1 MFYLYEEDQKMKR
14 SIFVMVLFFITVA
27 SIPCFAEDKT
37 YRIEVLQVTNIEP
50 YQKSYEGFLKVLS
63 TNGIIL
69 GKNLTINRT
78 IIDFDIEKA
87 GLWKKMGV
95 LLRIR
100 SEASRIVDVR
110 PDLVLTIGTPA
121 TKYSKEKLI
130 SAGIPL
136 VFTAVAI
143 PEAAGCASVTHA
155 GPGFTGSTLHMN
167 MPESLKIIKSAF
179 PSTKTI
185 GMIHSDDENGIAHV
199 EEAKKYAASSGFII
213 ISKEIGKSQS
223 ITKSLEELAAKGAE
237 AFCVPLDTYYG
248 IRNYEACRALEMF
261 SNRTKLPVISFALMR
276 VPGAMLYVGSD
287 FQTIGELSGDQAVK
301 ILKDGT
307 KPESIP
313 IFMQKEPKI
322 MVDKNRLADF
332 NLKLPTKIINSA
344 QIVDFTR
351 EKLFRIE
358 ILQVTDIEPYQK
370 AYDGFIDVL
379 KTNELVEGKNLLVNR
394 KIIDFD
400 MEKAGLWNKVGV
412 LMRIRD
418 EASRI
423 AELRPDL
430 VLTIGTPATKYAKGT
445 IIDAGIPVVFTAV
458 AIPETAGCRSKT
470 FAGQG
475 FTGSTLYMNMHHAL
489 KIVRLAFPD
498 IKRVGMI
505 YSDDEN
511 GIAHMEEATQ
521 FGPED
526 AGLKFIA
533 REVGK
538 NDSII
543 SAAQELEK
551 SGAEAFAVPLDTYYA
566 LRKYEAAKDLKNFSL
581 KSKIPIFSFALVK
594 MPGAMMYVGS
604 DFGTVGRLSGTQ
616 AVKIIKDGTRPENL
630 PILRQEDLRILVD
643 MNQLKE
649 LHYKLPMEILQIAQD
664 VE

>member
-1 MFYLYEEDQKMKR
+1 MK
-14 SIFVMVLFFITVA
+14 SSTFAMILFFITVA
-27 SIPCFAEDKT
+27 SPACFAGDKT

-50 YQKSYEGFLKVLS
+50 YQKSYEGFLKVLEN
-63 TNGIIL
+63 NGIAQ

-87 GLWKKMGV
+87 GLWKKVGV

-100 SEASRIVDVR
+100 SEASRIVGAK

-121 TKYSKEKLI
+121 TKYAKEKII

-143 PEAAGCASVTHA
+143 PEAAGCESLTQA
-155 GPGFTGSTLHMN
+155 GPGFTGATLHMN
-167 MPESLKIIKSAF
+167 MQESLKKVKLAF
-179 PSTKTI
+179 PSIKI
-185 GMIHSDDENGIAHV
+185 MGIVHSDDENAIAHV
-199 EEAKKYAASSGFII
+199 EEAQKYAASFGLTFIT
-213 ISKEIGKSQS
+213 KEVGKSES
-223 ITKSLEELAAKGAE
+223 IVEALEELAAKGAQ

-248 IRNYEACRALEMF
+248 VRNYEACRALEMF

-276 VPGAMLYVGSD
+276 VPGAMMYVGSD
-287 FQTIGELSGDQAVK
+287 FQTIGELSADQAVK
-301 ILKDGT
+301 ILKDGA
-307 KPESIP
+307 KPESLP
-313 IFMQKEPKI
+313 VLMQHEPKI
-322 MVDKNRLADF
+322 LVDKNRLTDF
-332 NLKLPTKIINSA
+332 NLQLPTDIMNAA

-351 EKLFRIE
+351 EKIFRVE
-358 ILQVTDIEPYQK
+358 VLQVTDIEPFQK
-370 AYDGFIDVL
+370 SYEGFIEVL
-379 KTNELVEGKNLLVNR
+379 KKNGLIEGKNLLMNR

-400 MEKAGLWNKVGV
+400 MESAGLWNKVAV
-412 LMRIRD
+412 LMRIRY

-458 AIPETAGCRSKT
+458 AIPEAAGCRSKT

-489 KIVRLAFPD
+489 KIVRLAFPN
-498 IKRVGMI
+498 IKRVGII

-511 GIAHMEEATQ
+511 GIAHMEEATLY
-521 FGPED
+521 GPED
-526 AGLKFIA
+526 AGLTFIS

-543 SAAQELEK
+543 PAAQDLEK
-551 SGAEAFAVPLDTYYA
+551 SGVEAFAVPLDTYYA
-566 LRKYEAAKDLKNFSL
+566 LRKYEAAKGLMNFSL
-581 KSKIPIFSFALVK
+581 KTKIPIFSFALVK

-604 DFGTVGRLSGTQ
+604 DFTTIGELSGTQ
-616 AVKIIKDGTRPENL
+616 AVKIIKDGTRPESL

-643 MNQLKE
+643 TNQLRE
-649 LHYKLPMEILQIAQD
+649 LHYKLPLEILEIAHD